1 MAATDT
7 TNELLR
13 IGEVARLVGT
23 TPRTIR
29 YYEEIGLL
37 PSSGERESGRH
48 RLYGEADVERLR
60 ELLRLKD
67 LLGVTL
73 EELKELVEAEHARA
87 ELRDEWRHG
96 GEETRPREIL
106 EEAIGHIGRQLELV
120 RRRREQLEGLE
131 GELSARRRQLRDRLR
146 GLSK

>member
-1 MAATDT
+1 MTDGPRG
-7 TNELLR
+7 LR
-13 IGEVARLVGT
+13 IGEVASRTGT

-37 PSSGERESGRH
+37 PSSGARESGRH
-48 RLYGEADVERLR
+48 RLYGEADVQRLR
-60 ELLRLKD
+60 ELLRLRD

-73 EELKELVEAEHARA
+73 EELKELVEAESARA

-120 RRRREQLEGLE
+120 RRRRDQLEGLE
-131 GELSARRRQLRDRLR
+131 SELSARRRQLRDRLR
-146 GLSK
+146 GLQ

>member
-1 MAATDT
+1 MDT
-7 TNELLR
+7 TTGLLR
-13 IGEVARLVGT
+13 IGEVARLVDT

-37 PSSGERESGRH
+37 SSSGERESGRH

-60 ELLRLKD
+60 ELLRLRD

-87 ELRDEWRHG
+87 ELRDEWRRG
-96 GEETRPREIL
+96 GEEARPREIL

-120 RRRREQLEGLE
+120 RRRRDQLDGLE
-131 GELSARRRQLRDRLR
+131 SELSARRRQLRDRLR
-146 GLSK
+146 GL

>member
-1 MAATDT
+1 MGATDT
-7 TNELLR
+7 TTGLLR
-13 IGEVARLVGT
+13 IGEVARLVDT

-37 PSSGERESGRH
+37 PSSGARESGRH
-48 RLYGEADVERLR
+48 RLYGEADVQRLR
-60 ELLRLKD
+60 ELLRLRD

-73 EELKELVEAEHARA
+73 EELKELVEAESARA

-120 RRRREQLEGLE
+120 RRRRDQLEGLE
-131 GELSARRRQLRDRLR
+131 SELSARRRQLRARLR
-146 GLSK
+146 GL